1 MNFFNLFY
9 KNLIGCKIKE
19 SDLMYNNNV
28 KKNNSNY
35 SIISFTPNFSTE
47 KYKIDKLVDKLKTDN
62 RNYIF
67 DDIKTFDD
75 QLQKITDKLN
85 ELKSINTIKGGGNEF
100 EKKDDINEFEKKDD
114 INEFEKKGDI
124 NEFEEIYNQ
133 IRSEPFDYDDLI
145 YNYKSDEL
153 NDLKLINTT
162 KGGGD
167 EFEEMYNQI
176 RSKPFDYDDLIYN
189 YKSDEKYYM
198 INESDT
204 DKDNEI

>member
-100 EKKDDINEFEKKDD
+100 EKKDDINEFEKM
-114 INEFEKKGDI
+114 
-124 NEFEEIYNQ
+124 YNQ
-133 IRSEPFDYDDLI
+133 IRSKPFDYDDLI

-153 NDLKLINTT
+153 NELKLINTT

>member
-114 INEFEKKGDI
+114 INEFEK
-124 NEFEEIYNQ
+124 
-133 IRSEPFDYDDLI
+133 
-145 YNYKSDEL
+145 
-153 NDLKLINTT
+153 
-162 KGGGD
+162 
-167 EFEEMYNQI
+167 MYNQI

>member
-19 SDLMYNNNV
+19 SDLMHNNKV
-28 KKNNSNY
+28 KVNNFNSLTVSLVPKY
-35 SIISFTPNFSTE
+35 SVE

-67 DDIKTFDD
+67 DDIKTFND
-75 QLQKITDKLN
+75 QLQKITDELN

-100 EKKDDINEFEKKDD
+100 EKKGDSNEFEKKDD
-114 INEFEKKGDI
+114 IN
-124 NEFEEIYNQ
+124 
-133 IRSEPFDYDDLI
+133 
-145 YNYKSDEL
+145 
-153 NDLKLINTT
+153 
-162 KGGGD
+162 